1 MSIFLDIAPIGGG
14 LGIFAAVAFFLIF
27 LAVAFITFKIL
38 KRSVKMAV
46 RMLIVAVILA
56 VAVGGSIALWALGT
70 GGSDRPA
77 SRQTRP
83 R

>member
-1 MSIFLDIAPIGGG
+1 MSIFIDIAPVGGG
-14 LGIFAAVAFFLIF
+14 LGIFLAVAFFLIF

-38 KRSVKMAV
+38 KKSVKMAF

-70 GGSDRPA
+70 GGSGRPA
-77 SRQTRP
+77 PRQSRP